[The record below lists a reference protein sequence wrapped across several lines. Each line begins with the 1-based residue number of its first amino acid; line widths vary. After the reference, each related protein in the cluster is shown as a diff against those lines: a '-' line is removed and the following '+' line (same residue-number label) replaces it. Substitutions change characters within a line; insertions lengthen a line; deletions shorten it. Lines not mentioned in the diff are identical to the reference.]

1 MKIIEVAANK
11 GHIDTVIGIADQN
24 EVRDR
29 RLGAEDADGRQ
40 VVRMLVADEQTQKVL
55 DALEGYLTSDP
66 EARILVI
73 PVEASLPRPSI
84 TEEEMERHRARALAI
99 TREELYDDTEKNA
112 RLDSTFLVL
121 VFLSTIVAAIG
132 LIEDNVAVVI
142 GAMVI
147 APLLGPN
154 IALALGTALGDTAL
168 MWQSL
173 RTNLTGLG
181 VTLVLSVIIAL
192 FWPLDNIES
201 RELLSRTD
209 VGLDSVALALASGAA
224 AALSLTTGLSSV
236 LVGVMVAVALLPP
249 AATFGLMLGSGQL
262 AMATGAGLLLF
273 VNIVCINFAA
283 KLVFLVK
290 GIHPRTWWEKQKAR
304 QSMITYL
311 VIWAISLI
319 ILIGLIYLRR
329 WVLQLL

>member
-1 MKIIEVAANK
+1 MKIIEVTASK
-11 GHIDTVIGIADQN
+11 GHLDTVLGIADQQ
-24 EVRDR
+24 EVRDH

-40 VVRMLVADEQTQKVL
+40 VVRLLVADEQTQKVL
-55 DALEGYLTSDP
+55 DALEGYLSSDP

-73 PVEASLPRPSI
+73 PVEAALPRPSI
-84 TEEEMERHRARALAI
+84 GEEEASRRAARAMAI
-99 TREELYDDTEKNA
+99 SRQALYDDTEKGA

-168 MWQSL
+168 MWRSL
-173 RTNLTGLG
+173 KTNLAG
-181 VTLVLSVIIAL
+181 VSMTLVLSIGIAL
-192 FWPLDNIES
+192 LLPINIKS
-201 RELLSRTD
+201 HELLARTD

-249 AATFGLMLGSGQL
+249 AATFGLMLGSGEY
-262 AMATGAGLLLF
+262 AMATGAGLLLA
-273 VNIVCINFAA
+273 VNVVCVNFAA

-290 GIHPRTWWEKQKAR
+290 GIHPRTWWEKKKAR
-304 QSMITYL
+304 QSLITYL
-311 VIWAISLI
+311 VMWAVSLL
-319 ILIGLIYLRR
+319 ILVGLIYLRR
-329 WVLQLL
+329 SVLAEL

>member
-1 MKIIEVAANK
+1 MKIVEVTASK
-11 GHIDTVIGIADQN
+11 GHLDTVLSIAEQQ
-24 EVRDR
+24 EVRDH

-40 VVRMLVADEQTQKVL
+40 VLRLLVADEQTQMVL
-55 DALEGYLTSDP
+55 DALEGYLSGDP

-73 PVEASLPRPSI
+73 PVEAALPRPSI
-84 TEEEMERHRARALAI
+84 DEEEAARRAARAMAI
-99 TREELYDDTEKNA
+99 TRQELYDDTERSA

-168 MWQSL
+168 MWRSL
-173 RTNLTGLG
+173 KTNLAG
-181 VTLVLSVIIAL
+181 VSMTLVLSIIIAL
-192 FWPLDNIES
+192 FLPINIES
-201 RELLSRTD
+201 HELLARTD

-249 AATFGLMLGSGQL
+249 AATFGLMLGSGQFTL
-262 AMATGAGLLLF
+262 ATGAGLLLA
-273 VNIVCINFAA
+273 VNVVCVNFSA

-290 GIHPRTWWEKQKAR
+290 GIHPRTWWEKKKAR
-304 QSMITYL
+304 QSMISYL
-311 VIWAISLI
+311 AIWAVSLL
-319 ILIGLIYLRR
+319 ILVGLIYLRR
-329 WVLQLL
+329 SVLSGM

>member
-1 MKIIEVAANK
+1 MKIIEVAASK
-11 GHIDTVIGIADQN
+11 GHIDTVTGIADQN

-40 VVRMLVADEQTQKVL
+40 VLRMLVADEQTQKVL
-55 DALEGYLTSDP
+55 DALEGYLKSDP

-73 PVEASLPRPSI
+73 PVEASLPPPTVS
-84 TEEEMERHRARALAI
+84 EEDASRRQAHAMAI
-99 TREELYDDTEKNA
+99 TRQALYDDAKKGA
-112 RLDSTFLVL
+112 RLDYTFLLL

-147 APLLGPN
+147 TPLLGPN

-173 RTNLTGLG
+173 RTNLAGLG
-181 VTLVLSVIIAL
+181 MALVLSVIIAL
-192 FWPLDNIES
+192 FWPLNIES
-201 RELLSRTD
+201 RELLNRTI

-224 AALSLTTGLSSV
+224 GALSLTTGLSSV

-249 AATFGLMLGSGQL
+249 VATFGLMLGSGQWVL
-262 AMATGAGLLLF
+262 ATGAGLLLV

-311 VIWAISLI
+311 VIWAISLM

>member
-1 MKIIEVAANK
+1 MKIVEVAASK
-11 GHIDTVIGIADQN
+11 GHIDTVTGIADQN

-55 DALEGYLTSDP
+55 DALEGYLKSDP

-73 PVEASLPRPSI
+73 PVEASLPRPTIS
-84 TEEEMERHRARALAI
+84 EEEMQRHKARALAI

-173 RTNLTGLG
+173 RTNLAGLG
-181 VTLVLSVIIAL
+181 MALVLSVIIAL
-192 FWPLDNIES
+192 IWPLNIES

-249 AATFGLMLGSGQL
+249 AATLGLMLGSGQFT
-262 AMATGAGLLLF
+262 MASGAGLLLV
-273 VNIVCINFAA
+273 VNIVCVNFAA

-304 QSMITYL
+304 QSMLTYL
-311 VIWAISLI
+311 VIWAVSLV

-329 WVLQLL
+329 WALQPL